1 MAGDLMSFPSNCR
14 VWRSICVES
23 NVGRL
28 MYTQFSSLS
37 VGSWGSHSLAGSHNS
52 KTEDMISWGQELSC
66 PPCRLWTHQWSMQPE
81 RVPHVY
87 DKDQGF
93 TDTAPLTILH
103 ARIWSQDESCPRKS
117 IYVEA
122 TLFAEM
128 TTTWFKNIHCRGWS
142 WGWSSNTLAT
152 WCEELTHW
160 KWPWCWERLK
170 AGGEGD
176 DRGRDGRMASLTQW
190 TWVWANSRN
199 WWWTGKPGV
208 LQPIGLQR
216 VGYDWATEQQQKWF
230 KSMSS
235 VQLLPEDHIANSRHQ
250 LPQNPVQGGMLIL
263 AIGRRPNALRTA
275 SLPNTHILKW
285 NPAIHIFST
294 TVFPTM
300 YHEHISMLTYTHFYR
315 MIFESSIIFGW
326 LEVPLFN
333 QSPFWKKCFLLHN
346 VFCFI
351 MCFIIL
357 TIVPYYK
364 EHCTYSWEYLEAKF
378 WGHMVWAIA
387 RYTAKLL
394 YDS

>member
-128 TTTWFKNIHCRGWS
+128 TTTWFKNIHCSGWS

-208 LQPIGLQR
+208 LQSMGLQR
-216 VGYDWATEQQQKWF
+216 VGHNWATELTDWPVNLVFRNFCDGQESALQCRVRVWSLLWEDSTCLGVNKPVCHNYWDCMPRAHALQQNKSLQWKAHALQVESGLCSPQLEEAWKQQQRSSAAKIKKKKNLVF
-230 KSMSS
+230 SMYYLS
-235 VQLLPEDHIANSRHQ
+235 PKIY
-250 LPQNPVQGGMLIL
+250 
-263 AIGRRPNALRTA
+263 LRSQTG
-275 SLPNTHILKW
+275 
-285 NPAIHIFST
+285 
-294 TVFPTM
+294 
-300 YHEHISMLTYTHFYR
+300 E
-315 MIFESSIIFGW
+315 
-326 LEVPLFN
+326 
-333 QSPFWKKCFLLHN
+333 KKK
-346 VFCFI
+346 V
-351 MCFIIL
+351 
-357 TIVPYYK
+357 K
-364 EHCTYSWEYLEAKF
+364 
-378 WGHMVWAIA
+378 
-387 RYTAKLL
+387 
-394 YDS
+394 